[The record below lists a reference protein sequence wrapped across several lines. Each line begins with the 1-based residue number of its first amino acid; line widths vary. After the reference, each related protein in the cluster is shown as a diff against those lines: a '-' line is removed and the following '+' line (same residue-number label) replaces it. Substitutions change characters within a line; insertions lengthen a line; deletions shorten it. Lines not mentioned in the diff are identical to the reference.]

1 MKSSKIVDRFSKY
14 LTAIE
19 YPKEKTSWNIA
30 GILKSQNA
38 FYKFDVRDMYQLPDG
53 SPAQSGRTDS
63 KADKLVLEMEDEWVI
78 LDLEEFNP
86 FIKRNKIKLIKLN
99 DLIPKLEWTIKLP
112 KEPV

>member
-1 MKSSKIVDRFSKY
+1 
-14 LTAIE
+14 
-19 YPKEKTSWNIA
+19 
-30 GILKSQNA
+30 
-38 FYKFDVRDMYQLPDG
+38 MYQLPDG

>member
-1 MKSSKIVDRFSKY
+1 MILKRFAKY
-14 LTAIE
+14 LPSIE
-19 YPKEKTSWNIA
+19 YPKDKCSWNIA

-63 KADKLVLEMEDEWVI
+63 KADKLVLEMKDEWVI
-78 LDLEEFNP
+78 LDLEELNP

>member
-1 MKSSKIVDRFSKY
+1 MILKRFAKY
-14 LTAIE
+14 LTSIE
-19 YPKEKTSWNIA
+19 YPKHKCSWNIA

-63 KADKLVLEMEDEWVI
+63 KADKLVLEMKDEWVI
-78 LDLEEFNP
+78 LDLEELNP

>member
-1 MKSSKIVDRFSKY
+1 M
-14 LTAIE
+14 LLE
-19 YPKEKTSWNIA
+19 YRRY
-30 GILKSQNA
+30 LKSQNA

-63 KADKLVLEMEDEWVI
+63 KADKLVLEMKDEWVI
-78 LDLEEFNP
+78 LDLEELNP

>member
-1 MKSSKIVDRFSKY
+1 MILKRFAKY
-14 LTAIE
+14 LTSIE
-19 YPKEKTSWNIA
+19 YPKNKCSWNIA

-38 FYKFDVRDMYQLPDG
+38 FYKFDVRDMYQLTDG

-63 KADKLVLEMEDEWVI
+63 KADKLVLEMKDEWVI
-78 LDLEEFNP
+78 LDLEELNP
-86 FIKRNKIKLIKLN
+86 YIKRNKIKFIKLN